1 MRKIAALVLSVLG
14 WGCSTDTLPPSN
26 VVFLS
31 GQETD
36 LWTAN
41 PAPAKIQVDLVESAK
56 RTSLG
61 EAPAT
66 STGMTIPTGGVPL
79 DVYARFDA
87 SALDTTSAVVAHGSS
102 LTFYLS
108 ELYGLTIPIFVARS
122 GGWSRAPDKLEHAH
136 RRPVVVTALDEY
148 VIAAGGD
155 PVPGVDG
162 SVPDFYDLAN
172 WSTLRSQPPLPRAPK
187 SAAVLAGV
195 MLVIDAT
202 GATWLD
208 LGNDAVEQA
217 VAPDGLSFAEI
228 AGGDTVRL
236 SDGTQLIVGA
246 TRSSG
251 DPTSKILRIA
261 PDRTLSAL
269 SLITPR
275 LGAAAGVAADKLVV
289 AGGSTEGAGVEVLND
304 AKTAFVTLGVPAD
317 PTIGLGLAALDGTT
331 VLLAGGKDSVSGAAA
346 SARTLDVGCGATCAI
361 TDLGPLPSLLTGA
374 RVFRLDTGKALVLG
388 DTDDGETHVLLAST
402 ASGKLAVTE
411 TPLRERR
418 KGATATLLPNGQV
431 GVIGGVSVDGT
442 DTALSTLEAFFP

>member
-1 MRKIAALVLSVLG
+1 MRKIAVLSVLA
-14 WGCSTDTLPPSN
+14 WGCSTGNLPPSN

-36 LWTAN
+36 LWTRD
-41 PAPAKIQVDLVESAK
+41 PAPTKIQVDLVESDK

-61 EAPAT
+61 EAPAA
-66 STGMTIPTGGVPL
+66 STGMNIPTGGVPL

-87 SALDTTSAVVAHGSS
+87 SAVDGTSALVAHGSS
-102 LTFYLS
+102 LTFFLS

-136 RRPVVVTALDEY
+136 RKPIVVTALDEY
-148 VIAAGGD
+148 VITAGGD

-172 WSTLRSQPPLPRAPK
+172 WTTLRSQPPLPRAPK
-187 SAAVLAGV
+187 SAAVVAGV

-208 LGNDAVEQA
+208 LGNDAVEPA
-217 VAPDGLSFAEI
+217 VAPEGLSFAEI
-228 AGGDTVRL
+228 AGGDTVHL
-236 SDGTQLIVGA
+236 GDGTQLIIGA
-246 TRSSG
+246 TRSTG
-251 DPTSKILRIA
+251 DPTSKVLRIA
-261 PDRTLSAL
+261 TDRTLGAL

-275 LGAAAGVAADKLVV
+275 LGAAAGVAGDKLVV
-289 AGGSTEGAGVEVLND
+289 AGGSTAGAGVELLND

-317 PTIGLGLAALDGTT
+317 PTTGLGLAALDGTT
-331 VLLAGGKDSVSGAAA
+331 VLLAGGKDSAGASAT
-346 SARTLDVGCGATCAI
+346 ARTLDVSCGAACTI
-361 TDLGPLPSLLTGA
+361 NDLGPLPSLLTST
-374 RVFRLDTGKALVLG
+374 RVFRVDAGKALVIG
-388 DTDDGETHVLLAST
+388 DTEDGETHAQLVAT
-402 ASGKLAVTE
+402 GSGKLEATD

-431 GVIGGVSVDGT
+431 GVVGGVSVDGT
-442 DTALSTLEAFFP
+442 DTPLSTFEAFFP